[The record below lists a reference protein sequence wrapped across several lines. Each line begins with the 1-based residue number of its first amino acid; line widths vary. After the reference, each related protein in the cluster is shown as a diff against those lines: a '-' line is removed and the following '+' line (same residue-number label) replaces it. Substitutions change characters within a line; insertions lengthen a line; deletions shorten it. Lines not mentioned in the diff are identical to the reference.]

1 MKRYGLYPEMRAE
14 GNWCISG
21 SESLNPK
28 EWLFLGRL
36 AEYGRRYD
44 VKFDVTKEKV
54 IAIVGK
60 RGQGKS
66 YTLGSFVESLCTSEK
81 ETAVGVTNKRRGVLL
96 FDTLNIFQWM
106 NIPVTTT
113 QYQSE
118 EMEKQAVGLIQW
130 GISPINL
137 DVDVWIP
144 AGYRYQHSS
153 PSFKNLH
160 LNVADFSL
168 DDWSSLL
175 DLDIMRDIKGQY
187 FTEVYQKVVDLGWV
201 DTEGKNHDPMKS
213 YAINNLIQCI
223 QYDEENETSIYRSDT
238 RRAVLQQLRAYER
251 HAIFSGPG
259 TSLQQLIS
267 AGRTSVILLNRLPED
282 LRGVIVSVI
291 VRRLLQERSE
301 ASEVAK
307 DLLIN
312 PNLDKDEKRRK
323 QELVDT
329 SVPKTWV
336 VIDEAQNIIPSGK
349 RTSATSSLVRFV
361 KEGRNFGLSFIV
373 TTQQP
378 RSLDP
383 NILSQVETFIIH
395 KLVSQSD
402 LNYVLENLKSP
413 LPTEIKDNETNMSV
427 KELIRD
433 IDVGQAVVSDTN
445 TDRCF
450 VLEIRPRVS
459 AHGGFEA

>member
-1 MKRYGLYPEMRAE
+1 MKRYGLYPEMKAE
-14 GNWCISG
+14 GDWCICG
-21 SESLNPK
+21 SESTDPK
-28 EWLFLGRL
+28 EWLFLGKL
-36 AEYGRRYD
+36 AEYGRRYN

-66 YTLGSFVESLCTSEK
+66 YTLGSLIEGLCTSEK
-81 ETAVGVTNKRRGVLL
+81 DTVAGVTEKRRGVLL

-106 NIPVTTT
+106 NIPVMTA
-113 QYQSE
+113 QHQSA
-118 EMEKQAVGLIQW
+118 EMEKQASVLLEW
-130 GISPINL
+130 GISSVNL

-153 PSFKNLH
+153 SSFKDLH

-175 DLDIMRDIKGQY
+175 NLDIVRDIKGQY
-187 FTEVYQKVVDLGWV
+187 FTEVYQKVVELGWI
-201 DTEGKNHDPMKS
+201 DTEGNNHKPTNS
-213 YAINNLIQCI
+213 YVINDLIQCI
-223 QYDEENETSIYRSDT
+223 QNDEENETSIYRTDT
-238 RRAVLQQLRAYER
+238 RRAILQQLRAYDR
-251 HAIFSGPG
+251 HPIFSGIG
-259 TSLQQLIS
+259 TPLNQLIS
-267 AGRTSVILLNRLPED
+267 PGRTSVILLNRLPED
-282 LRGVIVSVI
+282 LRGVVVSVI

-307 DLLIN
+307 DLQIN
-312 PNLDKDEKRRK
+312 PNLDEDEKKKK
-323 QELVDT
+323 QGFVST

-336 VIDEAQNIIPSGK
+336 VLDEAQNIIPAGK
-349 RTSATSSLVRFV
+349 RTSATSSLTRFV

-395 KLVSQSD
+395 KLASQTD
-402 LNYVLENLKSP
+402 LDYVLENIKSP
-413 LPTEIKDNETNMSV
+413 LPTEIRDSDTNISIR
-427 KELIRD
+427 ELIRD
-433 IDVGQAVVSDTN
+433 IDVGQAVLSDTN

-450 VLEIRPRVS
+450 VLEVRPRVS
-459 AHGGFEA
+459 VHGGFEA